1 MRLAEFTDSTTYT
14 STDTDATDC
23 LKQIERLRTHSV
35 EADDVPFL
43 ARPKKQRR
51 QNDRAKLSDKR
62 RTSSVSSQSEIT
74 SAALMPEFAVSA
86 A

>member
-14 STDTDATDC
+14 STDTDA
-23 LKQIERLRTHSV
+23 SV